1 MSNHWDIKCE
11 TCNVKMDLSLNHG
24 DSRIAEILGAV
35 ADMQPAQ
42 AQSFLA
48 LYQAVTDV
56 DTIDMGYYTDRA
68 FSLTWLAE
76 HAGHDLRAA
85 DEYGFVGEPVVSP
98 RRMAWDEYLDL
109 RSQIRRA
116 PEEAKAALVTKA
128 LELARLHDFDI
139 LLPMANGHL
148 TPEAARDLGN
158 SIARFL
164 DQHQVI
170 ENRAQERARVERE
183 GTEAERR
190 MWGDDEARIRSETTD
205 RQDLERLRGDA
216 ESLIRAVFRGLNN
229 HGKATP

>member
-1 MSNHWDIKCE
+1 MSNHWDIRCD
-11 TCNVKMDLSLNHG
+11 TCNVKMGLWINHG
-24 DSRIAEILGAV
+24 DRRIADILVAV

-42 AQSFLA
+42 ARSLLA
-48 LYQAVTDV
+48 LYQAIADV
-56 DTIDMGYYTDRA
+56 DMIDMGSHTDTP

-98 RRMAWDEYLDL
+98 KRMAWDEYLDL

-116 PEEAKAALVTKA
+116 PEEAKVALVTKA
-128 LELARLHDFDI
+128 LDLARLHDFDI

-148 TPEAARDLGN
+148 TPEAARELGN
-158 SIARFL
+158 SLARFL
-164 DQHQVI
+164 DQYQVI
-170 ENRAQERARVERE
+170 VNRSQERARVERE
-183 GTEAERR
+183 GTDAERR

-205 RQDLERLRGDA
+205 RQNLERLRGDA

-229 HGKATP
+229 HGKVAP

>member
-11 TCNVKMDLSLNHG
+11 TCNAKMGLSLNHG
-24 DSRIAEILGAV
+24 DSRIAEILGA
-35 ADMQPAQ
+35 AAEMHPAQ
-42 AQSFLA
+42 ARSLLA
-48 LYQAVTDV
+48 LHQAVTDV
-56 DTIDMGYYTDRA
+56 DTIDMGPHTDRA

-98 RRMAWDEYLDL
+98 KRLAWDEYLDL
-109 RSQIRRA
+109 RRQIRRA
-116 PEEAKAALVTKA
+116 SEEAKAALVTKA

-148 TPEAARDLGN
+148 TPETARDIGN

-183 GTEAERR
+183 GTEDERR

-205 RQDLERLRGDA
+205 RRDLERLRGDA

-229 HGKATP
+229 HGRATP

>member
-11 TCNVKMDLSLNHG
+11 TCNVKMGLWINHG
-24 DSRIAEILGAV
+24 DSRIADILGV
-35 ADMQPAQ
+35 VDMQPAQ
-42 AQSFLA
+42 ARGLLA
-48 LYQAVTDV
+48 LYQAIADV
-56 DTIDMGYYTDRA
+56 DTIDMGSHTDTA

-98 RRMAWDEYLDL
+98 KRMAWDEYLDL

-116 PEEAKAALVTKA
+116 HEEAKAALVTKA
-128 LELARLHDFDI
+128 LDLARLHDFDI

-148 TPEAARDLGN
+148 TPEAARELGN
-158 SIARFL
+158 SLARFL

-170 ENRAQERARVERE
+170 VNRSQE
-183 GTEAERR
+183 
-190 MWGDDEARIRSETTD
+190 
-205 RQDLERLRGDA
+205 DLERLRGDA